1 MNDFY
6 ENNEIDAWVQE
17 NARQYDELMTYYQL
31 AMMKVSGR
39 IRFLEN
45 DLRRDLG
52 RNPIKRIVTRLKSPE
67 SIADKVMR
75 KNIPLTPESIE
86 EKINDIAGVRVV
98 CAYTEDCYR
107 IADVLLSQK
116 NVELVKKKDY
126 IQIPK
131 KNGYRSLHLIVRI
144 PVTHDGVTKGIK
156 VEVQFRTSA
165 MDWWAIMDHDLRY
178 KNMFKVPEGMDQG
191 MQKLSRLASEL
202 DERNDRMNE

>member
-1 MNDFY
+1 MEDFY

-45 DLRRDLG
+45 ELRRELG

-75 KNIPLTPESIE
+75 KNIPLTPESIG

-107 IADVLLSQK
+107 TADVLLSQK

-131 KNGYRSLHLIVRI
+131 KNGYRSLHLIIQI
-144 PVTHDGVTKGIK
+144 PVTHDGVTKDIK

-165 MDWWAIMDHDLRY
+165 MDWWAIMDHDIRY
-178 KNMFKVPEGMDQG
+178 KNTFKVPEEMDQG
-191 MQKLSRLASEL
+191 MQRLSKLASEL
-202 DERNDRMNE
+202 DEKNDRME